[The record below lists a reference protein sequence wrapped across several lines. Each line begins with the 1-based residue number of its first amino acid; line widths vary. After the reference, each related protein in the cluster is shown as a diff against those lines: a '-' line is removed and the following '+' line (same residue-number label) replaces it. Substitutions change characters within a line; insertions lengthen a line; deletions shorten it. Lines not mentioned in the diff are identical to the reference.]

1 MQMIWIYISEDDKG
15 WRPYFAVIK
24 ECGRMNLYL
33 DKAMT
38 HISHSIDLKLWTADS
53 ITTSSTQSVHRS
65 FRMTFSTKEGAI
77 RFAFEKEEHRSDFME
92 KMKPFL
98 ENEEEMKKEAKL
110 RTVHWELDDKVGALK
125 AFEDETMTVL
135 VREVRLDDVDE
146 DGVNVEGER
155 VVLKVKGSQIIIT
168 IKDEETRNNILDQIR
183 NLIQR
188 RNEMKNIMKLHY
200 PKIELFENI
209 GSGDYCDG
217 KEQKEVEKCGAL
229 QRVCAVLDYYSFLM
243 LSPFP
248 EVETKSRNELFED
261 FMDRYYPK
269 RMFLNDYVH
278 WTAQHREE
286 ESVNNLRRYLHFVC
300 DSANQC
306 GATTRHYSDR
316 RGGGGDGKDG
326 ASRHWTKEKM
336 DSYHFNIYHLYEVGL
351 RVEGDLSANEMK
363 DIIKMKRS
371 EFSSDRLDG
380 SNNVKFTMNI
390 KESTEATKTAGSDGA
405 YSIYFYFFSELTC

>member
-1 MQMIWIYISEDDKG
+1 MFSIDRKMQMLWINISEDDKG

-38 HISHSIDLKLWTADS
+38 HISYSIDLKLWTADS

-168 IKDEETRNNILDQIR
+168 IKDEETRNNLV
-183 NLIQR
+183 
-188 RNEMKNIMKLHY
+188 Y
-200 PKIELFENI
+200 GP
-209 GSGDYCDG
+209 G
-217 KEQKEVEKCGAL
+217 
-229 QRVCAVLDYYSFLM
+229 
-243 LSPFP
+243 
-248 EVETKSRNELFED
+248 
-261 FMDRYYPK
+261 
-269 RMFLNDYVH
+269 
-278 WTAQHREE
+278 
-286 ESVNNLRRYLHFVC
+286 
-300 DSANQC
+300 
-306 GATTRHYSDR
+306 
-316 RGGGGDGKDG
+316 
-326 ASRHWTKEKM
+326 
-336 DSYHFNIYHLYEVGL
+336 
-351 RVEGDLSANEMK
+351 
-363 DIIKMKRS
+363 KRS
-371 EFSSDRLDG
+371 F
-380 SNNVKFTMNI
+380 
-390 KESTEATKTAGSDGA
+390 
-405 YSIYFYFFSELTC
+405 